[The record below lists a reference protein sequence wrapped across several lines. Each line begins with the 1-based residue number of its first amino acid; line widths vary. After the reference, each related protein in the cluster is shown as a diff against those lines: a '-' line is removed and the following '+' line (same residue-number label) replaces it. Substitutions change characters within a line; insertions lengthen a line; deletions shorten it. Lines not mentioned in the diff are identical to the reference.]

1 MSEQVHSAP
10 PGGWPIEPVN
20 ADRWADNML
29 KNWKVRQLMKKNLRV
44 LHKIV
49 SLITTFPRLYKTM
62 GVRIYL

>member
-29 KNWKVRQLMKKNLRV
+29 KNWKVRQLMKKNLREYCTK
-44 LHKIV
+44 L
-49 SLITTFPRLYKTM
+49 SL
-62 GVRIYL
+62 